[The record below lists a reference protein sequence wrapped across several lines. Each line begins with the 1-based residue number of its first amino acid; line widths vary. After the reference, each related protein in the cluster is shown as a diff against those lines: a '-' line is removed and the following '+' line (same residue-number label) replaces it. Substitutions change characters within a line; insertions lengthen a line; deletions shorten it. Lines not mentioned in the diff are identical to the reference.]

1 MVSVAAPIHLR
12 KLGELKAT
20 NVAVAVL
27 AFLFLLVPTIGSFY
41 PLPPYPLNLFPYVFL
56 AYMALGGTWLFIA
69 ARRRRGILEE
79 IETDLE
85 AAPEQRR
92 LATRIP
98 QLPEL

>member
-56 AYMALGGTWLFIA
+56 MTYMALGGAWLFIA

-85 AAPEQRR
+85 AAS
-92 LATRIP
+92 
-98 QLPEL
+98 